1 MEKFSKSKIL
11 IGLFAAGIL
20 IFLIIVGGPS
30 LRLDRFGVSKISWI
44 DCIQLND
51 QRYTNNNWPP
61 KEIDKSLIDE
71 EIGIITFN
79 IAKKVGNPSYKIRNG
94 DATYLEV
101 GTKIYS
107 IKNEPDKIAAFV
119 DGVYRVYLI
128 DGL

>member
-1 MEKFSKSKIL
+1 L
-11 IGLFAAGIL
+11 
-20 IFLIIVGGPS
+20 VGGS
-30 LRLDRFGVSKISWI
+30 NLRPDRFGMSKISWI

-51 QRYTNNNWPP
+51 HRYSNNNWPP
-61 KEIDKSLIDE
+61 KELDKSLIDE

-79 IAKKVGNPSYKIRNG
+79 VAKKVGNPSYKFRNG

-107 IKNEPDKIAAFV
+107 VKDEPDKIAAYV
-119 DGVYRVYLI
+119 DGVYRIYLI